1 MKEQSK
7 ILKLI
12 AKTMK
17 INNSNLGY
25 KVSVTYSGDFDRE
38 IFSMYVYDSKNEV
51 SFYKGYFINS
61 KEEYDL
67 NKKRDIINEIKRLER
82 LSK

>member
-12 AKTMK
+12 AKIMK
-17 INNSNLGY
+17 INNSNLEY
-25 KVSVTYSGDFDRE
+25 KVSVTYSGDYDRE
-38 IFSMYVYDSKNEV
+38 IFSIYVYDSKNEV
-51 SFYKGYFINS
+51 SFYNGYLVNS

-67 NKKRDIINEIKRLER
+67 NKKRSIIAEIKRLER
-82 LSK
+82 LI

>member
-12 AKTMK
+12 AKIMK
-17 INNSNLGY
+17 INNSNLEY
-25 KVSVTYSGDFDRE
+25 KVSVTYSGAYDRE
-38 IFSMYVYDSKNEV
+38 IFSIYVYDSKNEV
-51 SFYKGYFINS
+51 SFYNGYLVNS

-67 NKKRDIINEIKRLER
+67 NKKRSIIAEIKRLER
-82 LSK
+82 LI